1 MNNYIMLIEDGS
13 VDLDDLD
20 EKIGELGQSKSG
32 SVLPI
37 VYRQGAA
44 KPELVCISECD
55 GIDTKISSEKEI
67 EDTKKMVR
75 DYILNELS
83 VFMNANT
90 ERHVYSDS
98 VHMGVNSAIKYYGTA
113 DDFLQKFEEQ
123 INKGLNLIDKKEK

>member
-1 MNNYIMLIEDGS
+1 MDKYIMLVEDGS

-44 KPELVCISECD
+44 KPELVCIPECD
-55 GIDTKISSEKEI
+55 GKDTKMSSEKEI
-67 EDTKKMVR
+67 EDAKKMVR
-75 DYILNELS
+75 NYILNELS
-83 VFMNANT
+83 IFMDTNT
-90 ERHVYSDS
+90 ERCVMTDPTLYNPIA
-98 VHMGVNSAIKYYGTA
+98 VKTVTKYYGTP

-123 INKGLNLIDKKEK
+123 VNKGLNLID